1 MGWLKDLFWFK
12 KPSPEQLHRRRE
24 AQEFIEAARRSAI
37 VFHGPHRM
45 ENLGLSE
52 YGAQKMLEE
61 GGAPHS
67 WEKVLLKN
75 GDLITWEEWKER
87 NQ

>member
-1 MGWLKDLFWFK
+1 MGWLKEIFW
-12 KPSPEQLHRRRE
+12 PSPSPAELYKRKKD
-24 AQEFIEAARRSAI
+24 QEFAEASRRSAI
-37 VFHGPHRM
+37 IVYPGGRM

-61 GGAPHS
+61 GGTPNN

-75 GDLITWEEWKER
+75 GDLITWEEWKGR
-87 NQ
+87 NR

>member
-1 MGWLKDLFWFK
+1 MGWLKEMFWPD
-12 KPSPEQLHRRRE
+12 PSPAELYKRKE
-24 AQEFIEAARRSAI
+24 AQKFAEASRRSAI
-37 VFHGPHRM
+37 ITYPGGRM

-61 GGAPHS
+61 GNEPHQ

-75 GDLITWEEWKER
+75 GDLVTWEEWKER